1 MRLLWSRSGVVVNG
15 PVTAKMVPAADRL
28 PNLLRAVET
37 PRTRVPDLIGH
48 ERITV
53 ALDGFGQHFG
63 RSRKLYAPQV
73 IPDVVGYADVCPN
86 HTRFS
91 PNLVFLAPSGNHGRG
106 EALAERQS

>member
-37 PRTRVPDLIGH
+37 PGTRVPDLIGH

-53 ALDGFGQHFG
+53 ALDGFGHLFG
-63 RSRKLYAPQV
+63 RSRKLYAPQ
-73 IPDVVGYADVCPN
+73 IMPDVVGYDIVGPN
-86 HTRFS
+86 HMRFS
-91 PNLVFLAPSGNHGRG
+91 PNLESVDPSGEHGR
-106 EALAERQS
+106 A

>member
-1 MRLLWSRSGVVVNG
+1 MRLLRSRSGVVVNG
-15 PVTAKMVPAADRL
+15 SVTAKMVPAADRL

-53 ALDGFGQHFG
+53 TLDGFGHHFRRG
-63 RSRKLYAPQV
+63 WKLYALQV

-86 HTRFS
+86 HMRFS
-91 PNLVFLAPSGNHGRG
+91 PGLAFLAPSGNHGRG
-106 EALAERQS
+106 EVLAER